1 MDEIEQNEWLKRV
14 LQEVKDSESGD
25 TITIERRSLF
35 DEMDAAKFNKT
46 RMWSRLKPI
55 ANDLRVVMK
64 Y

>member
-35 DEMDAAKFNKT
+35 DEMDAA
-46 RMWSRLKPI
+46 RRECGL
-55 ANDLRVVMK
+55 A
-64 Y
+64 